1 MADQVLFQCPNCGA
15 SIKNS
20 LNCEYCGSLLIRFE
34 AQNIPLNLV
43 KYGKDGFSFPG
54 LEDALK
60 RNIEL
65 QKKHPGVNTCTDID
79 ESTGTVNLQV
89 SKSGMIEGESFDP
102 FTDKPGL
109 EVALRFLSDK
119 SADFQYYKIFEKLDI
134 FGLFKTNLVDYL
146 QDQGMKPFKECYIDF
161 GEDYVSASRMITTII
176 KEVYGM
182 DESTVFTYNTWSDA
196 EDATPAPAN
205 NAPAAKQ
212 GCYVATAVYGS
223 YDCPSVWT
231 LRRFRDNTLDA
242 TWYGR
247 LFIKT
252 YYAISPTVVKLF
264 GNTQWF
270 NKMWR
275 EPLDKLVAKLR
286 AKGVES
292 TPYNDKY

>member
-15 SIKNS
+15 SITNS

-60 RNIEL
+60 KNIEL
-65 QKKHPGVNTCTDID
+65 QKKYPGVDTCTDID

-89 SKSGMIEGESFDP
+89 SKSGMIEGKAFDV

-109 EVALRFLSDK
+109 EIALRF
-119 SADFQYYKIFEKLDI
+119 SAAKGADIQYWKVFEKLDI
-134 FGLFKTNLVDYL
+134 FKLFKINDLVLD
-146 QDQGMKPFKECYIDF
+146 GAKPFKECYIDF
-161 GEDYVSASRMITTII
+161 GEDYVGASRMLSTII
-176 KEVYGM
+176 KEVYGL
-182 DESTVFTYNTWSDA
+182 DESTVFTYNTWSNG
-196 EDATPAPAN
+196 EDEAPASAPAN

-247 LFIKT
+247 LFIKA
-252 YYAISPTVVKLF
+252 YYAISPTIVKLF

-275 EPLDKLVAKLR
+275 GPLDKLVAKLR